1 MKKITNILWSAID
14 WFLFVGTV
22 VMVLLVFAN
31 VVGRYC
37 FDYVFTSFEEIARV
51 LFIWGTYLGSIV
63 AMKEGTH
70 IRVDLLLT
78 VMKPGTRRI
87 CEIVSNVLTSAI
99 LILTIRVM
107 MTLVII
113 NIGNP
118 LPMTKIPYGV
128 VQGIIP
134 FSMAIM
140 VIINCLKLVDLIKNK
155 PAAEIAEKGEAE

>member
-1 MKKITNILWSAID
+1 MKKITNVLWGAID

-22 VMVLLVFAN
+22 VMVLLVFVN

-51 LFIWGTYLGSIV
+51 LFIWGVYLGSVV

-70 IRVDLLLT
+70 IRVDILISVL
-78 VMKPGTRRI
+78 KPRTRRI
-87 CEIVSNVLTSAI
+87 FDIVSNILTSVI
-99 LILTIRVM
+99 LIFTIRVM
-107 MTLVII
+107 ITLVIV

-118 LPMTKIPYGV
+118 LPMTKIPYGI

-134 FSMAIM
+134 FSMAVM
-140 VIINCLKLVDLIKNK
+140 VIINCLHLVDLIRNK
-155 PAAEIAEKGEAE
+155 PAQLEEKGEAEA

>member
-1 MKKITNILWSAID
+1 MKKITNVLWGAID

-22 VMVLLVFAN
+22 VMVLLVFVN

-51 LFIWGTYLGSIV
+51 LFIWGVYLGSVV

-70 IRVDLLLT
+70 IRVDILISVL
-78 VMKPGTRRI
+78 KPRARRI
-87 CEIVSNVLTSAI
+87 FDIVSNIMTSAI

-107 MTLVII
+107 MTLVIV

-118 LPMTKIPYGV
+118 LPMTKIPYGI

-134 FSMAIM
+134 FSMAVM
-140 VIINCLKLVDLIKNK
+140 VIINCLHLVDLIRNK
-155 PAAEIAEKGEAE
+155 PAQIEEKGEVEA

>member
-1 MKKITNILWSAID
+1 MKKITNILWGAID
-14 WFLFVGTV
+14 WFLFLGTTA
-22 VMVLLVFAN
+22 MVLLVFVN

-37 FDYVFTSFEEIARV
+37 FNYVFTSFEEIARV
-51 LFIWGTYLGSIV
+51 LFIWGTYLGSVV

-70 IRVDLLLT
+70 IRVDILITAL
-78 VMKPGTRRI
+78 KPRARRI
-87 CEIVSNVLTSAI
+87 FDIVSNVLTSAI

-134 FSMAIM
+134 FSMAVM
-140 VIINCLKLVDLIKNK
+140 VIINCMHLVELIKNK
-155 PAAEIAEKGEAE
+155 PAQIEEKGEVEE

>member
-1 MKKITNILWSAID
+1 MKKITNVLWGAID

-22 VMVLLVFAN
+22 VMVLLVFIN

-51 LFIWGTYLGSIV
+51 LFIWGIYLGSVV

-70 IRVDLLLT
+70 IRVDILITAL
-78 VMKPGTRRI
+78 KPRARRI
-87 CEIVSNVLTSAI
+87 FDIVSNILTSVI
-99 LILTIRVM
+99 LIFTIRVM
-107 MTLVII
+107 ITLVII

-118 LPMTKIPYGV
+118 LPMTKIPYGI

-134 FSMAIM
+134 FSMAVM
-140 VIINCLKLVDLIKNK
+140 VIINCLHLVDLIRNK
-155 PAAEIAEKGEAE
+155 PAQIEEKGEVEE

>member
-1 MKKITNILWSAID
+1 MKKITNILWGAID

-22 VMVLLVFAN
+22 VMVLLVFVN

-37 FDYVFTSFEEIARV
+37 FDYVFTSFEEVARV
-51 LFIWGTYLGSIV
+51 LFIWGTYLGSVV

-70 IRVDLLLT
+70 IRVDILITAL
-78 VMKPGTRRI
+78 KPGVRRI
-87 CEIVSNVLTSAI
+87 VDIVANILTSVI

-107 MTLVII
+107 MTLVTI

-128 VQGIIP
+128 VQAIIP
-134 FSMAIM
+134 FSMAVM
-140 VIINCLKLVDLIKNK
+140 VIINCFHLVDLIKNK
-155 PAAEIAEKGEAE
+155 PAKIEEKGEVEE